1 MVGVLLGEVVI
12 PGGNKPS
19 SCSGLQ
25 VGLVQVT
32 GMRPPFVPWIPV
44 PGSSCVLAA
53 APAQWQEEFQA
64 LQCSPC
70 STCSCCGQD
79 GSFKEVLIHQLEGT
93 ASRISSGDISVGKS
107 LKALIL
113 ILYFQA
119 SGLRNAVK
127 SKDSSWKTCPI
138 FLPSAA
144 GAHSLCTQHLEELWR
159 TPPFFVP
166 SAARSCFKW
175 VILWWLSVLYMTHLV
190 FLQLWQSGKH

>member
-1 MVGVLLGEVVI
+1 MVEVLLGEVVL

-25 VGLVQVT
+25 VGLVHVT

-44 PGSSCVLAA
+44 PGSSRVLAA

-79 GSFKEVLIHQLEGT
+79 GSFKEVLIHQIEGT

-138 FLPSAA
+138 FLPVQLGLTACALSIWKSSGELHLFLSQVRQ
-144 GAHSLCTQHLEELWR
+144 GAVLSGLFCGGCQFCT
-159 TPPFFVP
+159 
-166 SAARSCFKW
+166 
-175 VILWWLSVLYMTHLV
+175 
-190 FLQLWQSGKH
+190 